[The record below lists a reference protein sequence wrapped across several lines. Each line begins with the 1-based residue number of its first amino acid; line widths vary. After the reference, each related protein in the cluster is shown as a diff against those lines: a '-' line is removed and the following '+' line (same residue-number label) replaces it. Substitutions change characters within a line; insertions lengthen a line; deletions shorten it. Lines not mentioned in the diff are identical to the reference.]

1 MKGIIDASWLFRMND
16 TIAAISTPIGASGIG
31 IIRLS
36 GDASLKIAK
45 RIFKIK
51 KRLISHR
58 LIYGKIIDPETNSVI
73 DEAFLCYMKKPKT
86 YTREDIVEIN
96 VHSSFVVLSRVLSL
110 VIKNGARLATP
121 GEFTKRAFLN
131 GRIDLIQA
139 EAVAKLISSKTELA
153 RKISTREIEGNL
165 SSKIK
170 KIKESL
176 LSSLSE
182 LEAGLDF
189 EEEIERKKVY
199 NELISIKEELKA
211 LSSGYRIGRYLSNSA
226 ISVIIG
232 KPNVGKSSI
241 LNAIVGRPSAIVT
254 PIPGTTRD
262 IISEIIDID
271 GIPLKIVDTA
281 GLCKAIDIV
290 EREGIKRALK
300 AIEGADIVI
309 CVLDG
314 SSSITEDDIAILERI
329 KNKNAIFAVNKL
341 DLPQKIE
348 LSILEKY
355 KKPIVFIS
363 CKKKKLSSLF
373 SAIKSLLFSSYDE
386 NHIITNIRHKE
397 LIERAFNCLDIAI
410 RSYDSGDEI
419 VSFELRDSI
428 KAISELLGEGITN
441 EDILDRI
448 FKTFCI
454 GK

>member
-1 MKGIIDASWLFRMND
+1 MND
-16 TIAAISTPIGASGIG
+16 TIAAISTPIGQGGIG

-36 GDASLKIAK
+36 GDTSLKIAK
-45 RIFKIK
+45 KIFKTK
-51 KRLISHR
+51 KRFLSHR
-58 LIYGKIIDPETNSVI
+58 LMYGKIIDPETNSII
-73 DEAFLCYMKKPKT
+73 DEAFLCYMKKPET

-96 VHSSFVVLSRVLSL
+96 IHSSFVVLSDVLSL
-110 VIKNGARLATP
+110 VIKNGARLASP

-131 GRIDLIQA
+131 GRIDLLQA
-139 EAVAKLISSKTELA
+139 EAVANLVSSKTELA
-153 RKISTREIEGNL
+153 RKISTRELIGYL

-182 LEAGLDF
+182 LEASLDF
-189 EEEIERKKVY
+189 EEEIERERVY
-199 NELISIKEELKA
+199 NRLISIKKELKA
-211 LSSGYRIGRYLSNSA
+211 LSEGYRVGRYLSNSA
-226 ISVIIG
+226 IGVIIG

-241 LNAIVGRPSAIVT
+241 LNAIVGRDAAIVT

-262 IISEIIDID
+262 LISEIINID

-281 GLCKAIDIV
+281 GLCKAIDII

-300 AIEGADIVI
+300 AIERADIVI

-314 SSSITEDDIAILERI
+314 SSFITKDDIAILEKI
-329 KNKNAIFAVNKL
+329 KSKNAIFAVNKI
-341 DLPQKIE
+341 DLPQKIN

-363 CKKKKLSSLF
+363 CKKKKLSSLQQ
-373 SAIKSLLFSSYDE
+373 AIKNLLFKSYDE

-397 LIERAFNCLDIAI
+397 LIERSFNCLNKAI
-410 RSYDSGDEI
+410 SSWKREDEI
-419 VSFELRDSI
+419 VSIELRDSI

-441 EDILDRI
+441 DEVLDRI
-448 FKTFCI
+448 FERFCI